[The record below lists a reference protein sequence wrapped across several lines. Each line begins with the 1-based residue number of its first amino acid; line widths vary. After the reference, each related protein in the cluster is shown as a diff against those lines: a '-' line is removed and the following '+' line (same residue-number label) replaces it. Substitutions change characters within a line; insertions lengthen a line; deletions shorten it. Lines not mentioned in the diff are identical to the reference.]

1 MSDEDLIND
10 TSDGENDT
18 HEVSDTPSEQQ
29 NPITYCTA
37 DEVIDLFGS
46 NIPDTVETNLIE
58 GAIKRA
64 TSRIH
69 NKLRAKGVPL
79 PDPLNYSSV
88 INAIATYYAA
98 CDCYGSLYNG
108 EDYQT
113 NSGHWCNQATELLD
127 DYCDAYWNTC
137 ADEEDQQEHSLVKH
151 SNAQTYSQRRSRRTW
166 VR

>member
-1 MSDEDLIND
+1 MSDEEIID
-10 TSDGENDT
+10 TSDGEDDT
-18 HEVSDTPSEQQ
+18 HEVSTETPSEH
-29 NPITYCTA
+29 NPITYCTVE
-37 DEVIDLFGS
+37 EVVDLFGS
-46 NIPDTVETNLIE
+46 NIPDTVETNLID

-64 TSRIH
+64 SSRIH

-79 PDPLNYSSV
+79 PDPVNYSSV

-113 NSGHWCNQATELLD
+113 QSGHWCIQATELLE
-127 DYCDAYWNTC
+127 DYCDAYWNSC
-137 ADEEDQQEHSLVKH
+137 AEEEEKQAHSFVKH
-151 SNAQTYSQRRSRRTW
+151 SHAQTYNQRRGRSGW